1 MFGKKRYLGQSLNK
15 GSMSSVDGGVTGK
28 QKSWFVSKW
37 VATGIHTIGFVT
49 SVILF
54 SISWHYNSGDKHP
67 LHTFSSAHVV
77 EKSFHNPMDHSYIAF
92 DANIHPYHHLN
103 DVVGDNKFE
112 FDVVNNCFDTNAR
125 FCGLLPWQDGEN
137 LCNKDLDEM
146 KTQLETEGYKPS
158 GDDLMLLLESK
169 GYEYHDVP
177 RYWKKASE
185 ICKYESYMG
194 TKVVVNED
202 SAFSLTSAHSVWVL
216 WWTIWLIMSLS
227 CLMSVKNAWKMSW
240 RNDSQFSHD
249 SLKRFGLQNWSVDQ
263 WNTIFDFVIFVLL
276 LAFFV
281 FFRNGY
287 GYEAENSYALLKPNG
302 SFAYS
307 LLALVYSWVFLR
319 TSTACKFDSDDE
331 KPPNAGENPTKG
343 YMSNFDSTPKLE
355 LDMSNFSNKIKA
367 DAYVQAGN
375 TGRYP
380 IEKYAFM
387 QDFREQL
394 NLEDYVKAHE
404 DINFSHFQMTQ
415 LWTFPFLTLLVYI
428 YDKNYDIDI
437 NVTLVFVL
445 TMLYCIID
453 IFSKRLVQLQEMV
466 AGFELDKENV
476 ARNHGLYTAGISV
489 PSKIPTFFYRPS
501 SFLVLAQIVVIL
513 IQAMIYWYVYHF
525 FDKPKNTFTDKK
537 FEGNGVQFQRVL
549 TFYYIINVL
558 FKLVRI
564 VETALKYMTPTPK
577 NDEPVKN
584 KKDGSWILQQLKK
597 HHVVENV
604 CLISLFIILFVC
616 WTAMIND
623 TNKNVYQEI
632 NNCESPN
639 MHPDANCMVYYKWMN
654 NYDWNSATGI
664 AISDYWNNAEAST

>member
-1 MFGKKRYLGQSLNK
+1 MNK
-15 GSMSSVDGGVTGK
+15 GSMSSWVE
-28 QKSWFVSKW
+28 SRW

-92 DANIHPYHHLN
+92 DANIHPYHHLS

-112 FDVVNNCFDTNAR
+112 FNVDNNCFDTNAR

-137 LCNKDLDEM
+137 LCKKDLDKM
-146 KTQLETEGYKPS
+146 KTVLTDEGYEPS
-158 GDDLMLLLESK
+158 GDDLMHLLESK
-169 GYEYHDVP
+169 GSEYHEV
-177 RYWKKASE
+177 REYRKKAQE

-227 CLMSVKNAWKMSW
+227 CLMSVKNAWKLSW
-240 RNDSQFSHD
+240 GNESKFTKGKFHEF
-249 SLKRFGLQNWSVDQ
+249 FGADWTVDQ

-319 TSTACKFDSDDE
+319 TSTACKFRPKYKETKES
-331 KPPNAGENPTKG
+331 PNNQGENPDSYK
-343 YMSNFDSTPKLE
+343 SNFDQTPKLE

-375 TGRYP
+375 GGRYP
-380 IEKYAFM
+380 IEEYAFKSE
-387 QDFREQL
+387 FKP
-394 NLEDYVKAHE
+394 NLELHDYVKAHE

-466 AGFELDKENV
+466 TYFEKEQNRQIKKFTV
-476 ARNHGLYTAGISV
+476 RGSDNN
-489 PSKIPTFFYRPS
+489 IPIYGFFYRPS

-525 FDKPKNTFTDKK
+525 FDTPKNTFTDKK
-537 FEGNGVQFQRVL
+537 FEGNFVQFQSVL

-564 VETALKYMTPTPK
+564 LETALKYIDPRN
-577 NDEPVKN
+577 NDDKISAPRLLDN
-584 KKDGSWILQQLKK
+584 LKK

-604 CLISLFIILFVC
+604 CLISLFIVLFVC

-664 AISDYWNNAEAST
+664 AISDYWNNAEASS